1 MSPSFPQRIAGKKN
15 ILIAEDDPN
24 DVFLLQWAFSKTGI
38 NANLR
43 FVEDGEAAIRYLESS
58 DQQKNPTP
66 HLLLLD
72 LKMPRVDGFNVLEW
86 VRLQPGLKRLL
97 VIVLTSSDSVLDI
110 NHAYDLGANS
120 YLVKPFYNEH
130 LIKLVEYLQTYWL
143 DLNFAPE
150 CEPFQ
155 QHRIAA

>member
-1 MSPSFPQRIAGKKN
+1 MSPTFPQRIVGKKT

-66 HLLLLD
+66 NLVLLD

-86 VRLQPGLKRLL
+86 VRLQPGLKRLP
-97 VIVLTSSDSVLDI
+97 VIVLTSSDSLLDI

-143 DLNFAPE
+143 DINFAPE
-150 CEPFQ
+150 CDPIQ
-155 QHRIAA
+155 LHRIAA